1 MHSTSQDPD
10 KFRRYRERLKAKGL
24 RQIHLWVP
32 DTASPRFQKELRR
45 QLAHWSR
52 PARKIAKPWI
62 SLRRQRI
69 GRIDAP
75 RRYRDRRGS
84 WSVR

>member
-45 QLAHWSR
+45 QLALVEASTEDRETLDFIEVAADWS
-52 PARKIAKPWI
+52 
-62 SLRRQRI
+62 
-69 GRIDAP
+69 D
-75 RRYRDRRGS
+75 
-84 WSVR
+84 

>member
-32 DTASPRFQKELRR
+32 DTASPGFRR
-45 QLAHWSR
+45 SFAGNWRWSR
-52 PARKIAKPWI
+52 PARKTAKPWS

-75 RRYRDRRGS
+75 RRHRDRCRS
-84 WSVR
+84 WSIR

>member
-32 DTASPRFQKELRR
+32 DTASPRFQNELRR
-45 QLAHWSR
+45 QLALVEASTEDRETLEFIEAAADWS
-52 PARKIAKPWI
+52 
-62 SLRRQRI
+62 
-69 GRIDAP
+69 D
-75 RRYRDRRGS
+75 
-84 WSVR
+84 

>member
-32 DTASPRFQKELRR
+32 DTANPRFQQELRR
-45 QLAHWSR
+45 QLALVEASREDRETLDFIEAAADWS
-52 PARKIAKPWI
+52 
-62 SLRRQRI
+62 
-69 GRIDAP
+69 D
-75 RRYRDRRGS
+75 
-84 WSVR
+84 

>member
-1 MHSTSQDPD
+1 MHSSSPDPT

-45 QLAHWSR
+45 QLALVEASTEDWTLPTCSICSSR
-52 PARKIAKPWI
+52 
-62 SLRRQRI
+62 
-69 GRIDAP
+69 
-75 RRYRDRRGS
+75 RRG
-84 WSVR
+84 RPGCR

>member
-32 DTASPRFQKELRR
+32 DTASPRFQEELRR
-45 QLAHWSR
+45 QLALVEASREDRETLDFIEAAADWS
-52 PARKIAKPWI
+52 
-62 SLRRQRI
+62 
-69 GRIDAP
+69 D
-75 RRYRDRRGS
+75 
-84 WSVR
+84 